1 MNDTIAQTNFL
12 IFRTSV
18 QDRYGLSRLSRALD
32 NWPNV
37 KDWSIDL
44 EDWEKV
50 LRIECVDLNPL
61 QIKLKLRKLD
71 IHAQQMP
78 IW

>member
-1 MNDTIAQTNFL
+1 MKNSSPHFDCL
-12 IFRTSV
+12 VFRTSV

-32 NWPNV
+32 NWQNV
-37 KDWSIDL
+37 KSWSIDL
-44 EDWEKV
+44 DDWEKV

-61 QIKLKLRKLD
+61 QIKLTLCKLD